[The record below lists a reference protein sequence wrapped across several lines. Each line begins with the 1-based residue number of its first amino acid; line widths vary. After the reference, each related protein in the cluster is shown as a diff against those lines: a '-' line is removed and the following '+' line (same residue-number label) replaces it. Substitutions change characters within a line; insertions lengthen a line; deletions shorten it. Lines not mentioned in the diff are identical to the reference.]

1 MLTET
6 RSRMCAIFAGL
17 PPYSGIMLSTSRTSA
32 PNATRRRAMAE
43 PMRPSPPV
51 ITARVPAYPSSR
63 GSDRNVTPPRPLSRH
78 SPNSGDSYSHRLV
91 FHIHGTEGGTRKAMT
106 EHELY
111 LGSGTLA
118 KTGPLLTLS
127 IALPFAFEIAAC
139 STDTCA
145 K

>member
-6 RSRMCAIFAGL
+6 RSRMFAIFAGL

-63 GSDRNVTPPRPLSRH
+63 GSDRNVTPPRPLGRH
-78 SPNSGDSYSHRLV
+78 SQDSGDSYSHLW
-91 FHIHGTEGGTRKAMT
+91 FFTIHGAKEVVRVPGETEGLDEIRTEEPSAATNDSLRPPLRRITRVPLM
-106 EHELY
+106 Y
-111 LGSGTLA
+111 RGSQN
-118 KTGPLLTLS
+118 
-127 IALPFAFEIAAC
+127 
-139 STDTCA
+139 
-145 K
+145 